1 MDFKIGLLQ
10 TFLSSKFK
18 IRDGR
23 ASKGLMINLTMS
35 YTQKVLITLK
45 YVLKRFVELKLILIL
60 IETNTKT
67 FWILFFCICKTNTTL
82 IVDKTQYSIYSIF
95 YSLLYTVNLNQIE
108 LVYKSCTVD

>member
-23 ASKGLMINLTMS
+23 AGMGLMINLTMS

-45 YVLKRFVELKLILIL
+45 YVLKRFVEL
-60 IETNTKT
+60 N
-67 FWILFFCICKTNTTL
+67 
-82 IVDKTQYSIYSIF
+82 
-95 YSLLYTVNLNQIE
+95 
-108 LVYKSCTVD
+108 